1 MNLLDRALEF
11 EENVPTFKSR
21 DERIKASH
29 TAKELVLSLNEVYKE
44 TEDTKLKGEIMDMMK
59 RVTAIKQKFE
69 KRLKGRLTP

>member
-1 MNLLDRALEF
+1 MELFERALEF
-11 EENVPTFKSR
+11 EENVSTFKSR

-29 TAKELVLSLNEVYKE
+29 TAKELVLALNEIYKE
-44 TEDTKLKGEIMDMMK
+44 SKDPKIMDMMK

>member
-1 MNLLDRALEF
+1 MELLDRALEF
-11 EENVPTFKSR
+11 EENVSTFKSR

-29 TAKELVLSLNEVYKE
+29 TAKELVLALNEIYKK
-44 TEDTKLKGEIMDMMK
+44 TQDPKIMDMMK